1 MAMETIQIGGLTL
14 EFMHSKA
21 DTDGSLDMFKM
32 TVQPNAKV
40 PAPHYHERWDEVV
53 YGLTGTLTWTV
64 EGTPFRIGRGQ
75 SKFIKRGEA
84 HGFKNES
91 QEPAACLSIM
101 TPAVLGT
108 AYFRELA
115 ALLSTG
121 GPPDVEKM
129 KDIMRRYGLVPV
141 MPT

>member
-1 MAMETIQIGGLTL
+1 METIRIGGLTL
-14 EFMHSKA
+14 EFMHSKT

-32 TVQPNAKV
+32 TVEPNAKV
-40 PAPHYHERWDEVV
+40 PAPHYHETWDEAV
-53 YGLTGTLTWTV
+53 YGLSGTLTWTLDDKEISV
-64 EGTPFRIGRGQ
+64 GPGQ
-75 SKFIKRGEA
+75 SLFIKRGVV
-84 HGFKNES
+84 HGFKNEGT
-91 QEPAACLSIM
+91 EAAACLSMM

-129 KDIMRRYGLVPV
+129 KEIMRRYGLVPV
-141 MPT
+141 TPT

>member
-1 MAMETIQIGGLTL
+1 METIQIGGLTL

-40 PAPHYHERWDEVV
+40 PAPHYHETWDEAV
-53 YGLTGTLTWTV
+53 YGLNGTLTWTID
-64 EGTPFRIGRGQ
+64 GTLFRMGPGQ
-75 SKFIKRGEA
+75 SRFIKRGVV
-84 HGFKNES
+84 HSFKNEG

-108 AYFRELA
+108 AYFHELA

-121 GPPDVEKM
+121 GPPNVEKM
-129 KDIMRRYGLVPV
+129 KEIMLRYGLVPV
-141 MPT
+141 MQT